1 MKKHL
6 VAVPIVLTVPLLAP
20 AFASTVLELGWRDL
34 IPVMEFD
41 DPFKKLTEEQVYH
54 LRTIVRV
61 RQLQKM
67 GRDSGEAS
75 ARELEAAVDALTKE
89 GIDFESLLSRRPE
102 IRKLRQKASEAVVE
116 DLDSKTV
123 SLGGFILPLEF
134 SGTKATEFLLVPWV
148 GACIH
153 TPPPPPNQIVHVK
166 MGENEAWES
175 KGLFAPV
182 KVTGRMST
190 KATKQN
196 LFLVDGSADINI
208 GYFMQAS
215 TVKEYSKED

>member
-1 MKKHL
+1 MK
-6 VAVPIVLTVPLLAP
+6 PGTRTVMLLIIFTFAP
-20 AFASTVLELGWRDL
+20 AFAGTVKELGWKDL
-34 IPVMEFD
+34 VPVMEFD
-41 DPFKKLTEEQVYH
+41 DPFKKLTEEQMYH

-67 GRDSGEAS
+67 GKDSGEAS

-134 SGTKATEFLLVPWV
+134 SGTKTTEFLLVPWV

-166 MGENEAWES
+166 IDEKNAWES
-175 KGLFAPV
+175 KGLFDPV
-182 KVTGRMST
+182 KVTGKM
-190 KATKQN
+190 ATKTTKKN

-215 TVKEYSKED
+215 TVKKYSKED